1 MAPTVYVTHVS
12 PPVRAVLI
20 TAKAIG
26 LAVAEKEVNLFA
38 GEHLKPEYLKLNPQH
53 TVPTLV
59 DDDGFTI
66 WDSHAII
73 TYLVSKYAKND
84 ALYPKDLKKRAV
96 VDQRLHFESGFVT
109 PRLKAVVLPVYLEG
123 KKTITQQDK
132 ERICEAY
139 AFLETFLNGHQWVAG
154 DFISVADYSLV
165 SIISSLH
172 YILVPI
178 DAEKYPN
185 LQAWLK
191 RMEGRPEYEANVKG
205 LEDYRQLLKSKMTNL
220 PC

>member
-1 MAPTVYVTHVS
+1 MAPTLYLHHAS

-26 LAVAEKEVNLFA
+26 LPITEKEVNFA
-38 GEHLKPEYLKLNPQH
+38 TSENLSPEYLKMNPQH

-96 VDQRLHFESGFVT
+96 VDQRLHFESGVVF
-109 PRLKAVVLPVYLEG
+109 PRLAAISWPIIRDG
-123 KKTITQQDK
+123 KKSLTQQEKDG
-132 ERICEAY
+132 IYEAY
-139 AFLETFLNGHQWVAG
+139 GFLETFLVGHEWVAG

-165 SIISSLH
+165 SIISSLN

-178 DAEKYPN
+178 DSLKYPN
-185 LQAWLK
+185 LDAWLK
-191 RMEGRPEYEANVKG
+191 RMEGRPEYAANLKG
-205 LEDYRQLLKSKMTNL
+205 LEDYSMILKSRMASA
-220 PC
+220 